1 MKINKKIVA
10 VVAILAMFSIS
21 CGKKKPKMSSSSR
34 PVKVQMIGQNEIS
47 IGYSASGTIKGI
59 EEIPYTA
66 TSSGEVVA
74 INAQNGD
81 YVNAGQVI
89 VSIENQAAKSGVR
102 SAASN
107 VRTAES
113 NISSAR
119 ADISASEGNISSAQ
133 AAVEEARINFRKYQM
148 LYDKRLITETDYLQ
162 AKTQLSAAQAKLNS
176 ARSSYNTAVNSLSA
190 RRNSLDSAQADLDT
204 ARDTN
209 SKSSIKTKVSGV
221 IANMNLERSQE
232 VSNGQQLFTLVNE
245 SEMKLEIGVSADIV
259 QKIQIGTPA
268 TVRIDDLKG
277 KEING
282 VVYEVA
288 ATADSESRQFIVKIK
303 LPNENRELRSGMYA
317 KANIS
322 TGAEN
327 GLVIPKKAIV
337 VRGVQ
342 QVIYVV
348 RNGKAVAIPIN
359 ITNQN
364 ETFAAVT
371 GQGLDSSDEL
381 IVDGQNVVQAN
392 EKVKIVR

>member
-1 MKINKKIVA
+1 MKINKKIVM
-10 VVAILAMFSIS
+10 VMAILAMFAIS
-21 CGKKKPKMSSSSR
+21 CGKKKPKTSSNSR
-34 PVKVQMIGQNEIS
+34 PVKVQMLGQNEIS
-47 IGYSASGTIKGI
+47 LGYSASGTIKGI

-81 YVNAGQVI
+81 YVGAGQVI
-89 VSIENQAAKSGVR
+89 VSIDNQAARSGVR
-102 SAASN
+102 SATSN

-148 LYDKRLITETDYLQ
+148 LYEKRLITETDYLQ

-190 RRNSLDSAQADLDT
+190 RRNSLNSAQADLDT

-209 SKSSIKTKVSGV
+209 SKSSIKTKVAGV
-221 IANMNLERSQE
+221 IANMNLERSQQ

-259 QKIQIGTPA
+259 QKIQIGSPA
-268 TVRIDDLKG
+268 VVKIDDLKG
-277 KEING
+277 KEVAG
-282 VVYEVA
+282 VVYEVSQ
-288 ATADSESRQFIVKIK
+288 TADSASRQFIVKIK
-303 LPNENRELRSGMYA
+303 LPNENRELKSGMYA

-342 QVIYVV
+342 QIIYVV
-348 RNGKAVAIPIN
+348 RNGKAVSIPIN

-371 GQGLDSSDEL
+371 GQGLASGEEL
-381 IVDGQNVVQAN
+381 IVDGQNVVQEN
-392 EKVKIVR
+392 EKVRIVR

>member
-1 MKINKKIVA
+1 
-10 VVAILAMFSIS
+10 
-21 CGKKKPKMSSSSR
+21 
-34 PVKVQMIGQNEIS
+34 
-47 IGYSASGTIKGI
+47 
-59 EEIPYTA
+59 
-66 TSSGEVVA
+66 
-74 INAQNGD
+74 
-81 YVNAGQVI
+81 
-89 VSIENQAAKSGVR
+89 
-102 SAASN
+102 
-107 VRTAES
+107 
-113 NISSAR
+113 
-119 ADISASEGNISSAQ
+119 
-133 AAVEEARINFRKYQM
+133 M

-162 AKTQLSAAQAKLNS
+162 AKTQLSAAQAKLDS
-176 ARSSYNTAVNSLSA
+176 ARSSYHTAVNSLSA

-245 SEMKLEIGVSADIV
+245 SEMKLEIGVSADVV
-259 QKIQIGTPA
+259 QKIQVGTPA
-268 TVRIDDLKG
+268 TVKIDDLKG
-277 KEING
+277 QVLQG

-288 ATADSESRQFIVKIK
+288 ATADSASRQFIVKIK
-303 LPNENRELRSGMYA
+303 LPNENRQLRSGMYA

-371 GQGLDSSDEL
+371 GQGLDSGDEL

>member
-21 CGKKKPKMSSSSR
+21 CGKKNPKMFSSSR

-81 YVNAGQVI
+81 YVDAGQVI

-162 AKTQLSAAQAKLNS
+162 AKTQLSTAQAKLDS
-176 ARSSYNTAVNSLSA
+176 ARSSYHTAVNSLSA

-245 SEMKLEIGVSADIV
+245 SEMKLEIGVSADVV
-259 QKIQIGTPA
+259 QKIQVGTPA
-268 TVRIDDLKG
+268 TVKIDDLKG
-277 KEING
+277 QVLQG

-288 ATADSESRQFIVKIK
+288 ATADSASRQFIVKIK
-303 LPNENRELRSGMYA
+303 LPNENRQLRSGMYA

-371 GQGLDSSDEL
+371 GQGLDSGDEL